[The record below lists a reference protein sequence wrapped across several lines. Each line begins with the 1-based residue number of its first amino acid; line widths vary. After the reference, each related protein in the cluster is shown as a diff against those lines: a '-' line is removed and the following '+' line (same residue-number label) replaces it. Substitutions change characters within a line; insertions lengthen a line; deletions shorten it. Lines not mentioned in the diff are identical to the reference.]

1 LLQDVNSMHS
11 STAIAKILSN
21 ILTFL
26 FIKVKHTYTKK
37 SVRYDGVIVSNGTQ
51 CSIINSRNRLKNGTC
66 GQSTIEQTPNA
77 RDGYLIAFV
86 AGLLTCSSSPRL
98 PGLTSSGLLRLLFVG
113 TYSSR
118 YCTGLSPDSLLIP
131 SRLNPSR
138 SYNDTKIKL
147 LQL

>member
-1 LLQDVNSMHS
+1 MHS

-51 CSIINSRNRLKNGTC
+51 CSIINSWNRLKHKTC

-86 AGLLTCSSSPRL
+86 AGLLTYSSSPRL
-98 PGLTSSGLLRLLFVG
+98 PGILCPVACCGYFLSELTAAG
-113 TYSSR
+113 TV
-118 YCTGLSPDSLLIP
+118 PDFHRIP
-131 SRLNPSR
+131 F
-138 SYNDTKIKL
+138 
-147 LQL
+147 